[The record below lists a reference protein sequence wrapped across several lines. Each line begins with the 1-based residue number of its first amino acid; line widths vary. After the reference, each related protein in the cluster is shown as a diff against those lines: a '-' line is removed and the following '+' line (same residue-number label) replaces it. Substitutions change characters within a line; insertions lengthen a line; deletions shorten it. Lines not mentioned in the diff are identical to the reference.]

1 MIVSHPLTLEERK
14 LSQKNYIRFGLINGF
29 SYMCLGETIII
40 LLAVQTHMPDI
51 LITFVGAMLFIG
63 FLLLPLGVRQTA
75 KTGAAQSQATFWVY
89 RNIAAL
95 LVAVSAVISRFQQES
110 AWALLLLGA
119 LMFYGFRAA
128 GVVLSQ
134 PLIGEITN
142 DEDRSQLVGNATG
155 GFYFSGVI
163 ALLLVSFL
171 LKLSSSIWVLCGIVV
186 VGATMGVT
194 ASRFLREIRETDVI
208 RQTASQPLL
217 PQWRKVKANPMIRQ
231 LLMAGFCKNLIVI
244 LMVPASILYL
254 KKGYGFSDTQAV
266 LFSAAQFCASF
277 AASCLS
283 GKIVAKH
290 GPRVVLIAA
299 ILMGILVSLLWIA
312 APFSGSIFP
321 CILSVLVFFLCGTL
335 VAIADNANTCYFL
348 MAVPKEQQIAG
359 SVATNVIQGAGAGI
373 AGMIVAGGM
382 MWLARYCTPHI
393 YHVVQKFIPA
403 DGQQILTYKLFFLF
417 SLPVQIFALY
427 QIARLKTIIKSYR
440 EEHGDEEV
448 RRTVESGRKGA
459 H

>member
-1 MIVSHPLTLEERK
+1 MIVSHPLTSEERK
-14 LSQKNYIRFGLINGF
+14 LSQRNYIRFGLINGF

-40 LLAVQTHMPDI
+40 LLAVQIHMPDV
-51 LITFVGAMLFIG
+51 LITFVGAMLYIG

-95 LVAVSAVISRFQQES
+95 LVAVSAVLARFQEEC
-110 AWALLLLGA
+110 AWALLLLAA

-142 DEDRSQLVGNATG
+142 DDDRSQLIGNATG
-155 GFYFSGVI
+155 AFYFSGVV
-163 ALLLVSFL
+163 ALLSVSFL
-171 LKLSSSIWVLCGIVV
+171 LKQSSSVWILCGIVV
-186 VGATMGVT
+186 FGATMGVT

-208 RQTASQPLL
+208 RQTASRPLI
-217 PQWRKVKANPMIRQ
+217 PQWKKVKSNPMIRQ

-244 LMVPASILYL
+244 LMVPASVLYL
-254 KKGYGFSDTQAV
+254 KKGYGFTDTQAV

-277 AASCLS
+277 ASSCLS
-283 GKIVAKH
+283 GKIVAKR
-290 GPRVVLIAA
+290 GPRVVLIAGS
-299 ILMGILVSLLWIA
+299 LLGILISLLWLIA
-312 APFSGSIFP
+312 PSSGIVIP
-321 CILSVLVFFLCGTL
+321 CIISVLVFFMCGTM
-335 VAIADNANTCYFL
+335 VAIGDNANTCYFL

-373 AGMIVAGGM
+373 SGMIIAGGL
-382 MWLARYCTPHI
+382 MWLAEWVTPH
-393 YHVVQKFIPA
+393 VFEATQNFVGLEGK
-403 DGQQILTYKLFFLF
+403 QILTYKLFFLF
-417 SLPVQIFALY
+417 TLPVQLFSLY
-427 QIARLKTIIKSYR
+427 QMIRLKTIIKTFR
-440 EEHGDEEV
+440 DAHGDEEV